1 MSTDSSNGMST
12 ADVQTILKEVSC
24 LILYC
29 VIQTRLDILVY

>member
-1 MSTDSSNGMST
+1 MSTDSSNRMSI

-29 VIQTRLDILVY
+29 VIQTRLEILVY